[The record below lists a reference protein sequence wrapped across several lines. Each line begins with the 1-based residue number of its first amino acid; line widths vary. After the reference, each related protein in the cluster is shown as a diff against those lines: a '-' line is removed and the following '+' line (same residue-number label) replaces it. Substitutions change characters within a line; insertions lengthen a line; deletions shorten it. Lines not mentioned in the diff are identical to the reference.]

1 MTLTFQVRTPK
12 PKKRASELTLVNL
25 NLFKSFNYSIFM
37 KDSFDELVKIM
48 QKLRK
53 ECPWDKEQTIES
65 FKKDILGEIK
75 ELSDAVD
82 KKDYENL
89 KEEIGDVMISLIAL
103 SVVVK
108 EKGYF
113 DINDSI
119 KEAIEKM
126 IRRHPHV
133 FGNKKAKNANEALKL
148 FYKAKE
154 QEKRKK

>member
-1 MTLTFQVRTPK
+1 
-12 PKKRASELTLVNL
+12 
-25 NLFKSFNYSIFM
+25 M
-37 KDSFDELVKIM
+37 KHSFDELVKIM

-65 FKKDILGEIK
+65 FRRDIQGEIK
-75 ELSDAVD
+75 ELSEAVD

-103 SVVVK
+103 SVVAK

-133 FGNKKAKNANEALKL
+133 FGNEKAANADEALKL
-148 FYKAKE
+148 FYRAKE
-154 QEKRKK
+154 EEKKKK